1 LEITAVV
8 ARGLLMKERQWLG
21 IVLNPLDY
29 SLKGATLHISARLGL
44 QFDPNQSAQL
54 ELYKEDSTHTDDD
67 KQSVELLK
75 SSNLTIIQMKNGK
88 LELPEWAST
97 VSSVVWICVVASPEP
112 NEISTSSGIQPFG
125 VPPPSPKP
133 IPTRRTSSLGPTRT
147 SPVVPSPVALEKS
160 PSTDGLENGNPVPEQ
175 VGVAG
180 IPSTIVGQRTLNVK
194 MEFGA
199 SRSRLY
205 ERYLF

>member
-1 LEITAVV
+1 
-8 ARGLLMKERQWLG
+8 MG

-54 ELYKEDSTHTDDD
+54 ELYKEYNTHTDND
-67 KQSVELLK
+67 KQSVELLE
-75 SSNLTIIQMKNGK
+75 SSSHTIIQMKNGK
-88 LELPEWAST
+88 LELPDWAST
-97 VSSVVWICVVASPEP
+97 MSSVVWICIVASPEP
-112 NEISTSSGIQPFG
+112 DEFSTSSGIQPFG

-147 SPVVPSPVALEKS
+147 TPVVPLPVALES

-180 IPSTIVGQRTLNVK
+180 IPSTRVGQRTLNVK

-205 ERYLF
+205 ERYLC

>member
-1 LEITAVV
+1 MEITAVV
-8 ARGLLMKERQWLG
+8 ASGLLMKERQWVG
-21 IVLNPLDY
+21 IVLNPLNY

-54 ELYKEDSTHTDDD
+54 ELYKEYNAHTDDD
-67 KQSVELLK
+67 QQSMELLE
-75 SSNLTIIQMKNGK
+75 SSSHTIIQMKNGK
-88 LELPEWAST
+88 LDLPDWAST
-97 VSSVVWICVVASPEP
+97 MSSVVWICVVASPEAD
-112 NEISTSSGIQPFG
+112 EFSTSSGIQPFG
-125 VPPPSPKP
+125 VPPPSPQP
-133 IPTRRTSSLGPTRT
+133 IPTRKSSFPLPA
-147 SPVVPSPVALEKS
+147 ALES

-180 IPSTIVGQRTLNVK
+180 IPITRVGQRTLNVK

-199 SRSRLY
+199 SRSRLH

>member
-1 LEITAVV
+1 
-8 ARGLLMKERQWLG
+8 MG

-29 SLKGATLHISARLGL
+29 SLKGATLHISARPGL

-54 ELYKEDSTHTDDD
+54 ELYKEYNTHTDND
-67 KQSVELLK
+67 KQSVELLE
-75 SSNLTIIQMKNGK
+75 SSSPTIIQMKNGK
-88 LELPEWAST
+88 LELPDWAST
-97 VSSVVWICVVASPEP
+97 MSSVVWICVVASPES
-112 NEISTSSGIQPFG
+112 NEFSASSGIQPFG

-133 IPTRRTSSLGPTRT
+133 IPTRRTSSLGSMRT
-147 SPVVPSPVALEKS
+147 TPVVPLPVALES
-160 PSTDGLENGNPVPEQ
+160 PSTDGHENGNPVPEQ

-180 IPSTIVGQRTLNVK
+180 IPSTRVGQRTLNVK